1 MDVDEREIVIMETF
15 GFRPSPAKP
24 PKLSKAA
31 AESIAIEVLTFLAGN
46 PARLDR
52 FLALS
57 GLGRDNLRATAG
69 EPGFLAAILDHLAAD
84 ESLLLAFAAN
94 SGHAPATIAKA
105 RDILSPPEE
114 MP

>member
-1 MDVDEREIVIMETF
+1 MQNLDF
-15 GFRPSPAKP
+15 KSWPGKQPQ
-24 PKLSKAA
+24 LSKAA
-31 AESIAIEVLTFLAGN
+31 AESIAIEVLTFLAGD

-57 GLGRDNLRATAG
+57 GLGRDNLRAAAG
-69 EPGFLAAILDHLAAD
+69 ESGFLAGVLDHLASD

-94 SGHAPATIAKA
+94 TRHAPATIAKA
-105 RDILSPPEE
+105 RDMLSAPAE

>member
-1 MDVDEREIVIMETF
+1 MQNLD
-15 GFRPSPAKP
+15 FRPSPAKQP
-24 PKLSKAA
+24 QLSKAA
-31 AESIAIEVLTFLAGN
+31 AESIAIESLTFLAGN

-57 GLGRDNLRATAG
+57 GLEPDNLRAAAG
-69 EPGFLAAILDHLAAD
+69 EPGFLAGVLEHLASD

-94 SGHAPATIAKA
+94 ARRAPATIAKA
-105 RDILSPPEE
+105 RDILSPPAE

>member
-1 MDVDEREIVIMETF
+1 MQNLDF
-15 GFRPSPAKP
+15 KSWPGKQPQ
-24 PKLSKAA
+24 LSKAA
-31 AESIAIEVLTFLAGN
+31 AESIAIEVLTFVAGN

-57 GLGRDNLRATAG
+57 GLGRDNLRAAAG
-69 EPGFLAAILDHLAAD
+69 EPRFLAAILDHLASD
-84 ESLLLAFAAN
+84 ESLLLSFAAN

-105 RDILSPPEE
+105 RDILSPPAE

>member
-1 MDVDEREIVIMETF
+1 MENF
-15 GFRPSPAKP
+15 DFRPSPAKQP
-24 PKLSKAA
+24 QLSKAV

-57 GLGRDNLRATAG
+57 GLGRDNLRAAAR
-69 EPGFLAAILDHLAAD
+69 EPGFLAAILDHLASD

-94 SGHAPATIAKA
+94 AGHAPATIAKA
-105 RDILSPPEE
+105 GRIVAPGGDAVTVAAREA
-114 MP
+114 